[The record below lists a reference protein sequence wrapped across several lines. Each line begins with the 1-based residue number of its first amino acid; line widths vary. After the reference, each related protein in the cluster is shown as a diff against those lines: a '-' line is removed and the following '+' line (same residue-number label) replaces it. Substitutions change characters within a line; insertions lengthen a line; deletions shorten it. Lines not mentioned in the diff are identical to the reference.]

1 MGGTFLDSFLPAVT
15 GELGKLPGAAIQ
27 GQMQGNQYARDLAL
41 LDMQLKQQ
49 QLALQQAQQPQ
60 PFHFTPGTM
69 YGTRHP
75 LTGQMNV
82 MGQIPQ
88 MPHVLAPSEEAK
100 NQAMA
105 EEARAKAKYY
115 GSPMAGGGPG
125 ATSDQRMALALGI
138 PLEDW
143 LQQKGGLQ
151 QTTDQK
157 NAAAM
162 GMDLPSYLKFR
173 GQEMR
178 LDPNAKL
185 DDKTLNFMAA
195 QALAGDTSV
204 YQNLG
209 RGMQGARNLVDLRNR
224 IQQMAGKQ
232 QISPEELA
240 TRGAEY
246 QGLKAG
252 ERSLGTR
259 TATFG
264 MAVNEAMQMA
274 DLVKQASDKF
284 ERGNY
289 PLANI
294 ALRSYETQT
303 GDTNVVK
310 FGAALN
316 SFINAYARAISPT
329 GVPTVA
335 DKDHARQMLNT
346 AQTKDQVDAV
356 IGQLKLEMEA
366 AGRAPGMVRQE
377 FRKGMMGGEHPMSA
391 PSVRQGQTPYTPGS
405 YPPPKGSVQRGYR
418 FKGGDPSKKEN
429 WEAAK

>member
-1 MGGTFLDSFLPAVT
+1 MAGTFLDSFLPAVA
-15 GELGKLPGAAIQ
+15 GDLAQVPWAMAQ
-27 GQMQGNQYARDLAL
+27 GQLQGEQYARNLAL
-41 LDMQLKQQ
+41 LDMQLKAQ
-49 QLALQQAQQPQ
+49 QLQNMQAERAMQQPQ
-60 PFHFTPGTM
+60 RPAFHNLGSGSYAMQQPTGEVQVFRPPLQPERPIALAPG
-69 YGTRHP
+69 GTLVRP
-75 LTGQMNV
+75 STGETVATGQTK
-82 MGQIPQ
+82 PD
-88 MPHVLAPSEEAK
+88 VL
-100 NQAMA
+100 
-105 EEARAKAKYY
+105 
-115 GSPMAGGGPG
+115 
-125 ATSDQRMALALGI
+125 
-138 PLEDW
+138 
-143 LQQKGGLQ
+143 
-151 QTTDQK
+151 TTDQR
-157 NAAAM
+157 NAQAM
-162 GMDLPSYLKFR
+162 GLTLEDYLTRKATTYR
-173 GQEMR
+173 I
-178 LDPNAKL
+178 DPNAAL
-185 DDKTLNFMAA
+185 DPKTLDFMAQ
-195 QALAGDTSV
+195 QALAGDVSV

-209 RGMQGARNLVDLRNR
+209 RGMQGARNLVALRNR
-224 IQQMAGKQ
+224 IQQMAGQ
-232 QISPEELA
+232 QGVSPTELA

-252 ERSLGTR
+252 ERVLGGR

-274 DLVKQASDKF
+274 DLVTQASNQF
-284 ERGNY
+284 QRGNY

-335 DKDHARQMLNT
+335 DKEHARQMLNT

-377 FRKGMMGGEHPMSA
+377 FRKGMMGTEPPMK
-391 PSVRQGQTPYTPGS
+391 PSGTRQAQTPYTPGS

-418 FKGGDPSKKEN
+418 FKGGDPSNKAN
-429 WEAAK
+429 WEPVK